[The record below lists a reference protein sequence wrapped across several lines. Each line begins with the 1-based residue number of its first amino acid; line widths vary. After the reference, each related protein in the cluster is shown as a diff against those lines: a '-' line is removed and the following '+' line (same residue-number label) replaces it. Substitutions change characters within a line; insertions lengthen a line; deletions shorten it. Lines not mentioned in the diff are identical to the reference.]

1 MKTIFAALLLICAAS
16 SAQAQF
22 GIEINP
28 FGGGRDRDY
37 GYDRRG
43 HDYDR
48 GRYERRDYGYD
59 RRRHDRRRCVV
70 WAGGICVR

>member
-1 MKTIFAALLLICAAS
+1 MRTLIVALLLACVAS

-43 HDYDR
+43 YDYDR
-48 GRYERRDYGYD
+48 GRYERRDYRYD
-59 RRRHDRRRCVV
+59 RRYERRRCAVY
-70 WAGGICVR
+70 ANGICVR